1 MKGALTLHRSMVK
14 NETLDGREGTD
25 ANAPEVAPKAS
36 KVEDGIKFG
45 FLKVDN
51 IQHHVKVKKTWSLG
65 TPPKFQ
71 NEVKLSTGVSYNLGS
86 KKWIPSV
93 GLHTKIDKLGTLSL
107 TNKCVSLSQKY
118 SYKGKREWT
127 NFDLTFGLVV
137 SYAGKVK
144 PIFDPLPHDVR
155 ILATAGTLAFLS
167 GRALGSTPNIPTPLY
182 KTGFETGLGL
192 RKSHPIQLEIR
203 EINAVV
209 QL

>member
-1 MKGALTLHRSMVK
+1 MVENRTLEGRTERHAK
-14 NETLDGREGTD
+14 PHELHPETIEKEG
-25 ANAPEVAPKAS
+25 NV
-36 KVEDGIKFG
+36 KFG
-45 FLKVDN
+45 FLKADD

-71 NEVKLSTGVSYNLGS
+71 NEVKLSTGVSYNIGS
-86 KKWIPSV
+86 KIWIPMV
-93 GLHTKIDKLGTLSL
+93 GLHTKVDKLGTFSV
-107 TNKCVSLSQKY
+107 TNTCVSLSQKY
-118 SYKGKREWT
+118 TYKGKRDWT
-127 NFDLTFGLVV
+127 NFDLTFGLIV

-167 GRALGSTPNIPTPLY
+167 GQALGSTPNIPTPLY
-182 KTGFETGLGL
+182 KTGFETGLGVK
-192 RKSHPIQLEIR
+192 KSHPIQLEIK